1 MAFEVKFELTESDLD
16 HFRDV
21 MRQAQSGASKLS
33 EAVILPPSS
42 LSWV

>member
-21 MRQAQSGASKLS
+21 MRQAQSGAQ
-33 EAVILPPSS
+33 S
-42 LSWV
+42 LAKQLF